1 MNISSLSNGVGLLSM
16 MCYSVSSCLTSTS
29 VNVLG
34 NLCLVIMAL
43 LDILIDL
50 RSSLAVA
57 YCSEVVAKGHGQC
70 CNILQLHKNSLT

>member
-1 MNISSLSNGVGLLSM
+1 MIITGSLISIVFIHMNISSLSNGVGLLSM

-29 VNVLG
+29 ASVLG

-50 RSSLAVA
+50 RSS
-57 YCSEVVAKGHGQC
+57 
-70 CNILQLHKNSLT
+70 